1 MTYKTQTVWP
11 NTTQNM
17 TWFEFWN
24 PGQAAALKAETQQ
37 NKDIMEQNRLQD
49 LLEAEI
55 SLKLTNADNLKFI
68 IVIAI
73 MAVTLI
79 IYTLN

>member
-11 NTTQNM
+11 KTTQNM

-24 PGQAAALKAETQQ
+24 PGQAAALDAEERLN
-37 NKDIMEQNRLQD
+37 NKVMEENRIQD
-49 LLEAEI
+49 LLEAEM
-55 SLKLTNADNLKFI
+55 SLKLTQSDNLKFI

-79 IYTLN
+79 IYSQ